1 MGTTITEI
9 CIVVPLRKL
18 KHITILRL
26 YTLLLG
32 AYFKNYKSS
41 QHTTE
46 ILKCTSL
53 LLCSKQAHYRANLD
67 AYQQRSG

>member
-32 AYFKNYKSS
+32 AYLKNYKS
-41 QHTTE
+41 T
-46 ILKCTSL
+46 
-53 LLCSKQAHYRANLD
+53 HYRNTKIYKSIIVLEASTL
-67 AYQQRSG
+67 

>member
-18 KHITILRL
+18 KRITILRL
-26 YTLLLG
+26 YALLLG
-32 AYFKNYKSS
+32 AYLKNYKSS

-46 ILKCTSL
+46 ILKYTGL
-53 LLCSKQAHYRANLD
+53 LLCSRQAHYRANLD
-67 AYQQRSG
+67 VYQQRGG